1 MKESELFEFF
11 HTLGIVP
18 VVKIDDAA
26 KAEALAGAMC
36 RGGINC
42 AEVTFRTDAAEEA
55 IKRMVKAY
63 PEMVVGAGTVLNPET
78 AERAVK
84 AGASFIVSRSRRR
97 HSQMVPEEQR
107 PRYPGRMYCKRS
119 PEGRQSRPE
128 SSEVLPR

>member
-84 AGASFIVSRSRRR
+84 AGASFIVSPVSTKTQSDGARRTTSPLPRAYVLQAKSRRA
-97 HSQMVPEEQR
+97 SI
-107 PRYPGRMYCKRS
+107 S
-119 PEGRQSRPE
+119 A
-128 SSEVLPR
+128 